1 MKISI
6 ITCVL
11 NSSRTISD
19 SIKSVQSQIYK
30 DIEHLIIDGGS
41 TDDTLKIVRKYKNK
55 DLSLFSSKDKGI
67 YYAINKGINL
77 SSGNIIGILHSDDFY
92 NNVNVIS
99 DVVKTFQNT
108 NADLVYGDLEY
119 ISKKVPFKRIR
130 NWIAGEF
137 KEKNLKKGWM
147 PPHPTVF
154 IKKKIFTKI
163 GLYNT
168 SYKISSDYDF
178 LIRALNNK
186 SIKKKYVKKILVK
199 MRIGG
204 KSNRSIKNIINKSF
218 EDLII
223 IKKNRIGGF
232 LTLFNKNYS
241 KLTQFFN

>member
-199 MRIGG
+199 MRTGG
-204 KSNRSIKNIINKSF
+204 KSNRSIKNIINKSL